1 MAYKIIR
8 PADHDA
14 WLQEREKGI
23 GSSEATT
30 LMGVNHYEDRYRLY
44 LRKTHQLPP
53 KEATEQMELG
63 HHLEP
68 AVASRFA
75 QLTGAWVDP
84 KSEGDWIA
92 ADTKKDYLRVSPD
105 RIWVPSGE
113 EHTKANWRILECKTT
128 GMSVDGDDIP
138 SYWYCQLQY
147 QMGVMGIK
155 HGAVAWIS
163 SFPVFNSGYKEID
176 FNPGYYKL
184 IVDAIDEFWNGN
196 ILKGVA
202 PEPEDLEDL
211 RVKYGTSQ
219 VTVKGE
225 SFVAEDWMQADYDEL
240 LGIKSQMDTLKDRK
254 KELEDELEKAIMGY
268 AAIYGKDGQTVL
280 ATRQPRTPKQELNKE
295 LLRQEYEDI
304 YNRYL
309 ELQESVFNET
319 LFKKECRELYN
330 QYLITPEAGEPEFKV
345 TYPRKTSS
353 RKTTA
358 IF

>member
-8 PADHDA
+8 PADHEA

-30 LMGVNHYEDRYRLY
+30 LMGVNHYEDRYKLF
-44 LRKTHQLPP
+44 LRKTHQIPP

-63 HHLEP
+63 HHMEP

-75 QLTGAWVDP
+75 QLTGAWIDP

-105 RIWVPSGE
+105 RIWVPAGQE
-113 EHTKANWRILECKTT
+113 RVKANWRILECKTT

-176 FNPGYYKL
+176 FNPAYYEL
-184 IVDAIDEFWNGN
+184 IVDAIDDFWNGN

-202 PEPEDLEDL
+202 PEPEALEDL
-211 RVKYGTSQ
+211 RVKYSSQ
-219 VTVKGE
+219 AVTVKGE

-240 LGIKSQMDTLKDRK
+240 LGIKTQMDTLKDRK

-268 AAIYGKDGQTVL
+268 AAIYCKDGQTVL
-280 ATRQPRTPKQELNKE
+280 ATRQPKTPRQELNRD

-309 ELQESVFNET
+309 EMQESVFNEA
-319 LFKKECRELYN
+319 LFKKECKELYN
-330 QYLITPEAGEPEFKV
+330 QYLITPEAGDPEFKI
-345 TYPRKTSS
+345 TYPRKTSA
-353 RKTTA
+353 RKTA
-358 IF
+358 SIF